1 MHSALCGKVALFCQ
15 KYRETKV
22 FMYLRNCVDLTKYC
36 FGELRVNFLF
46 FHTVY
51 SAQCEKVVKNTS
63 TIRRLD
69 FLYVLMLSSQYYY
82 WDSLLFVFRL
92 PKLKFSEFSN
102 LCHYLIAFFLYIVP
116 ESKFHFMVGIIA
128 ITCVLFLFSKMKVQ
142 KLLHIDCK
150 E

>member
-22 FMYLRNCVDLTKYC
+22 FMYLRNYVDLTKYC

-102 LCHYLIAFFLYIVP
+102 LCRYLIDFFVNIS
-116 ESKFHFMVGIIA
+116 ESKFYFMGIIS

-142 KLLHIDCK
+142 KSMHINCK